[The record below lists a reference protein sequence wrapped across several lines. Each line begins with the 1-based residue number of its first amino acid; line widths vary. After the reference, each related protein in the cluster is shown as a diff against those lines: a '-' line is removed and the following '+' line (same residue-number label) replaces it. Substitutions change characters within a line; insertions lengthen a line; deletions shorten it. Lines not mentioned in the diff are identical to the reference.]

1 MRAPLL
7 LAILA
12 AAGLAPAVPSRQ
24 PSSSAPNE
32 PQIVRL
38 WPDRAPGALG
48 DQNEDIP
55 TLTIF

>member
-1 MRAPLL
+1 MRVRLL

-32 PQIVRL
+32 PPIVRL

-48 DQNEDIP
+48 DQNEDSP

>member
-1 MRAPLL
+1 MRVRLL

-32 PQIVRL
+32 VQIVRL
-38 WPDRAPGALG
+38 SPDRAPGALG
-48 DQNEDIP
+48 DQSEDIP